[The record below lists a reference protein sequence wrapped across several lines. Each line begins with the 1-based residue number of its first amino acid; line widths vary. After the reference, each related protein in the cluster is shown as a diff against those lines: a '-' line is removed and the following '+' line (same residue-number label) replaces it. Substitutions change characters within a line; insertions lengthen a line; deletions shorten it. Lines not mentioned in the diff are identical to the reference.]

1 MEICMETN
9 QQREILRRIPI
20 LHGFS
25 DDQIEKVMWACS
37 DHNLAEGAAIFQESD
52 ESKAI
57 YILLSGILQV
67 QTPTG
72 GEIATIGEKGVVGE
86 MGVLTGQ
93 PRAADVVALRESR
106 TLVIDKKELFALMDA
121 DPDMG
126 YKIYLNVTHILADRL
141 RDNNILLEQQYLVLD
156 DLVGGGRA
164 GA

>member
-1 MEICMETN
+1 MKTN

-25 DDQIEKVMWACS
+25 DDQIEKVMSACS
-37 DHNLAEGAAIFQESD
+37 DKTLEAGALLFQESD
-52 ESKAI
+52 ESKGI
-57 YILLSGILQV
+57 YILLSGMLQV

-72 GEIATIGEKGVVGE
+72 GEIATIGEMGVVGE

-93 PRAADVVALRESR
+93 PRAASVVALRESK
-106 TLVIDKKELFALMDA
+106 TLVIGKQELFALMDA

-126 YKIYLNVTHILADRL
+126 YKIYQNVTHILADRL
-141 RDNNILLEQQYLVLD
+141 RDNNILLEQQYLVLN
-156 DLVGGGRA
+156 DLAGGGRG

>member
-1 MEICMETN
+1 MKTN

-25 DDQIEKVMWACS
+25 DDQIEKVMSACS
-37 DHNLAEGAAIFQESD
+37 DKTLEAGALLFQESD
-52 ESKAI
+52 ESKGI
-57 YILLSGILQV
+57 YILLSGMLQV

-72 GEIATIGEKGVVGE
+72 GEIATIGEMGVVGE

-93 PRAADVVALRESR
+93 PRAASVVALRESK
-106 TLVIDKKELFALMDA
+106 TLVIGKQELFALMDA

-126 YKIYLNVTHILADRL
+126 YKIYQNVTHILADRL

>member
-1 MEICMETN
+1 MDNTKQLET
-9 QQREILRRIPI
+9 LRRIPI

-25 DDQIEKVMWACS
+25 DDQVAKVTVACS
-37 DHNLAEGAAIFQESD
+37 EQTLEEGAPVFRESD
-52 ESKAI
+52 ESKGI
-57 YILLSGILQV
+57 YILLSGMLQV

-72 GEIATIGEKGVVGE
+72 GKIATIGEMGVVGE

-93 PRAADVVALRESR
+93 PRAASVFALRKSE
-106 TLVIDKKELFALMDA
+106 TLVISKTELFALMDE

-126 YKIYLNVTHILADRL
+126 YKIYQNVTHILAERL

>member
-1 MEICMETN
+1 METN
-9 QQREILRRIPI
+9 KQREILRRIPI
-20 LHGFS
+20 LHGFT
-25 DDQIEKVMWACS
+25 DGQIEKLMSVCS
-37 DHNLAEGAAIFQESD
+37 DQELVEGAPVFQESD
-52 ESKAI
+52 ESKGI
-57 YILLSGILQV
+57 YILLSGMLQV

-72 GEIATIGEKGVVGE
+72 GEIATIGEMGVVGE

-93 PRAADVVALRESR
+93 PRAASVVALRASK
-106 TLVIDKKELFALMDA
+106 TLVIGKQELFAVMDE

-126 YKIYLNVTHILADRL
+126 YKIYQNVTHILADRL

>member
-1 MEICMETN
+1 MDTN

-25 DDQIEKVMWACS
+25 DDQIEKVLSACS
-37 DHNLAEGAAIFQESD
+37 DQNFAEGASIFQEND
-52 ESKAI
+52 ESVGV
-57 YILLSGILQV
+57 YILISGMMQV

-72 GEIATIGEKGVVGE
+72 GEIATIGEQGVVGE
-86 MGVLTGQ
+86 MGALTGQ
-93 PRAADVVALRESR
+93 PRAASVVALQESR
-106 TLVIDKKELFALMDA
+106 TLVIGKQELFALMDA

-126 YKIYLNVTHILADRL
+126 YKIYQNVTHILADRL